1 MSGAWDGD
9 GAWGWEETAGSGCIC
24 AQEARAGSVRVC
36 CADRQCQQGSRWGPQ
51 TAQETTGIHIYTH
64 YKWAWASL
72 LNAGDICGFNLY
84 FCMWN
89 KTVRAHAVSG
99 MSFSILLCRPRWKIR
114 WESLRIC
121 VCPEMRLLTR
131 PKKTS
136 ARSRAWR
143 LKSCSCMR
151 FVLFDQNRAATRV
164 NLIVSLG

>member
-1 MSGAWDGD
+1 MEMELED
-9 GAWGWEETAGSGCIC
+9 EKKQR
-24 AQEARAGSVRVC
+24 AQAVSVRKKLELDLSEF
-36 CADRQCQQGSRWGPQ
+36 A
-51 TAQETTGIHIYTH
+51 AQIDNANKARDEALKQLKKLQVFIYTH
-64 YKWAWASL
+64 YKLAWKSL

-89 KTVRAHAVSG
+89 KTVRAHAVYG

-151 FVLFDQNRAATRV
+151 FVLFDQNRAAIRV